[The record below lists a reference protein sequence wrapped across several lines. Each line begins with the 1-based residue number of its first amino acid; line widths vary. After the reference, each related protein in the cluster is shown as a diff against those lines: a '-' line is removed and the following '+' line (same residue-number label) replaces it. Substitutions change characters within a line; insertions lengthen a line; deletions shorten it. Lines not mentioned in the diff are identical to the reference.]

1 MFISKLLDLHGK
13 TPAQWT
19 LFATN
24 VHLFSGLGQNKYQNY
39 WLLITIFI
47 AINSIYLNL
56 FWENS
61 HLLSLTHYFF
71 IYQMVGFQ
79 KLGMFLF
86 WILRHIRI
94 PMISTISISNP
105 VSLCLN
111 VINIPAETMTVVVQY
126 TQVYS
131 GDIGS
136 IIITWLTHR
145 DMEEGD
151 GGHQNISQPRNK
163 HWQLN

>member
-1 MFISKLLDLHGK
+1 MERPLPNEHFLQQMFICSVGWVKINIRIIGYLLPYL
-13 TPAQWT
+13 QQSI
-19 LFATN
+19 L
-24 VHLFSGLGQNKYQNY
+24 Y
-39 WLLITIFI
+39 
-47 AINSIYLNL
+47 IYLNL

-71 IYQMVGFQ
+71 MYQMVGFQ

-145 DMEEGD
+145 VMEEGD